1 MFRKLGKDGR
11 VGKEKTIL
19 PGALCCGV
27 IRFGYCGRVLNGS
40 LIRLFGKCPA
50 LVFID
55 LRMGYGIAYMLE
67 YVISIRTSKSPSPN
81 PNPRSHSNQSQ
92 PPIPVHERTKRLTHV
107 SQ

>member
-19 PGALCCGV
+19 PGASCGGV
-27 IRFGYCGRVLNGS
+27 IRCYCGRVLNGS

-55 LRMGYGIAYMLE
+55 LRMGYGIAYMLV
-67 YVISIRTSKSPSPN
+67 YVISNRT
-81 PNPRSHSNQSQ
+81 
-92 PPIPVHERTKRLTHV
+92 
-107 SQ
+107 